1 MPRQVEGDPTDEILA
16 AASRLFGRQGVGG
29 TTMARIA
36 AESGLGP
43 SSLYY
48 YFGRKEEVVVALV
61 ATGQRHPPLPARTGR
76 RPSRRRRPPSCSAS
90 CGATSSPCA
99 ACPSTSTRCTASRPG
114 TGEAFA
120 GYWGERT
127 ELESGLARIV
137 RAGVADGSF
146 RPVDP
151 RLTALTVMAN
161 DEAVQNWYR
170 YAPGPWRDPHAVG
183 TFCADLVVSGLLER
197 RSRLEAVRRRADR
210 LDALAGG

>member
-1 MPRQVEGDPTDEILA
+1 VPRLAEGDPTDEILA
-16 AASRLFGRQGVGG
+16 AASLLFGELGVGG

-36 AESGLGP
+36 TESGLGP

-61 ATGQRHPPLPARTGR
+61 ARANVIPLSLLERIGGEPAPPAVQLYRFVRGDVVALCGLPFDINEVHRIAARDR
-76 RPSRRRRPPSCSAS
+76 R
-90 CGATSSPCA
+90 
-99 ACPSTSTRCTASRPG
+99 
-114 TGEAFA
+114 AFA
-120 GYWGERT
+120 GYWRERA
-127 ELESGLARIV
+127 ELETGLHRIV

-151 RLTALTVMAN
+151 RLAALTVMAD

-170 YAPGPWRDPHAVG
+170 YTADPGRDAYGIG
-183 TFCADLVVSGLLER
+183 TFCADLVVAGLLER

-210 LDALAGG
+210 LDALAAD